1 MNPTRYGLVLILLT
15 VAVPAFGQQ
24 KSIQWFISPNVNLY
38 LPVGTP
44 HKGTYPVLWY
54 DKETS
59 PKVLIG
65 GFGVGASALKPYGE
79 KLTLKGQANLSK
91 HTYWD
96 EPLELTDDNGSPI
109 RRYGSASS
117 DYSLGLTATGHYQ
130 FSERFSAGTGLGGQ
144 VLLVALTRLPPNYI
158 TGPDEGQTATLRYY
172 KRVLPVVPVELSLK
186 LRKLLFNV
194 RYEHGL
200 LNRLKRP
207 LAEYQTDR
215 FGLLTFE
222 VGFGL

>member
-1 MNPTRYGLVLILLT
+1 MNPKHYAFVLAFL
-15 VAVPAFGQQ
+15 AFAPAFGQQ
-24 KSIQWFISPNVNLY
+24 TDFQWFVAPNVNLY

-44 HKGTYPVLWY
+44 YKGAYPVLWY

-65 GFGVGASALKPYGE
+65 GFGVGVSALKPYGE

-96 EPLELTDDNGSPI
+96 EPIVLTDENGGPVKD
-109 RRYGSASS
+109 YLTASF
-117 DYSLGLTATGHYQ
+117 DYTLGLTATGHYQ
-130 FSERFSAGTGLGGQ
+130 FTRSFSAGTGLGGQ
-144 VLLVALTRLPPNYI
+144 VLLVALTRLPPNYF
-158 TGPDEGQTATLRYY
+158 TGPDEEQTATLRYY
-172 KRVLPVVPVELSLK
+172 KRMVPMLPVELSLK
-186 LRKLLFNV
+186 LEKVLFNV

-207 LAEYQTDR
+207 LTDYQTDR

-222 VGFGL
+222 VGFRL